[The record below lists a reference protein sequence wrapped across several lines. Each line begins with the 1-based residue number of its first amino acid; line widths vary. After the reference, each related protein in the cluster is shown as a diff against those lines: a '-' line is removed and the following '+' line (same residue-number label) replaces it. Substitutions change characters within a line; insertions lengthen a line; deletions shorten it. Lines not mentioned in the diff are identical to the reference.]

1 MQKIVDYLKQYIGVI
16 SIVFAV
22 CVLLTYSLSH
32 FRVDI
37 DSNRAARCMLV
48 NLNIQLQLM
57 ELILM

>member
-32 FRVDI
+32 F
-37 DSNRAARCMLV
+37 
-48 NLNIQLQLM
+48 
-57 ELILM
+57 

>member
-48 NLNIQLQLM
+48 NLNIL
-57 ELILM
+57 